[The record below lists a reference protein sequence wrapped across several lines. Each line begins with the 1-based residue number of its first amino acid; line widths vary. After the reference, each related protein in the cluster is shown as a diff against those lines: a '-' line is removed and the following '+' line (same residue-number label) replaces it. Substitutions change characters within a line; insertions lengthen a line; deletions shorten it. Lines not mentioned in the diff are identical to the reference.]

1 MPTFVRMRFAGLL
14 LAVIAGTAWA
24 DEQSI
29 GKLCGFSPQEWSTN
43 LAVATEQRRGNPLP
57 FTYWNLALAVSMLDL
72 ADRTNDAALRRYAE
86 SIVSRFV
93 AADGSISG
101 FPPTGFEHLQTI
113 PTGEI
118 FIRMHERTGEE
129 RYRKAAVLVRESMKS
144 LPTTTDG
151 VFAWRPHQVW
161 LDGLWFSLPFYAQ
174 YGRRFGE
181 TEIFDDIRRQ
191 YAAVFE
197 HSRDA
202 KTGLLHHG
210 WDEKREQFWANPQTG
225 APVQSGL
232 APSAGTRCR
241 SWMCWMKFPKDMPH
255 APYLIRLLTDIV
267 QTVVRYQDR
276 DSGLW
281 YEVIDQPKAAGNYLE
296 SSGTAMFVYAMA
308 RGVNRGYLDQRFS
321 SNALRGYIGLI
332 RDKVERDPQGVWS
345 LIDIVQSA
353 GLGPPPVWPAGSPP
367 PSPRDASPRGR
378 DGSVQYYVEQPRVK
392 DHSFGVAPF
401 IRAGIEVEELMKK
414 SAASEQELGLKQ
426 LQCRSER
433 EVLDAE
439 RQWRE
444 AWLAGDAAA
453 LDRIHADDYI
463 AIPNIGSTSN
473 KEQVMADVRRGV
485 FRYSRMEH
493 SEQTVRFHGPTAVVV
508 GRTTNEG
515 RRGDRDVSGA
525 FRYTRIYVK
534 RDGRWQAVLSQYTRI
549 S

>member
-1 MPTFVRMRFAGLL
+1 MPTFVWMRIAGLL
-14 LAVIAGTAWA
+14 LAAIASTACA
-24 DEQSI
+24 DEHSV

-57 FTYWNLALAVSMLDL
+57 FAYWNLALAVSMLDL
-72 ADRTNDAALRRYAE
+72 ADRTNDAALRSYAE

-113 PTGEI
+113 PTGQI
-118 FIRMHERTGEE
+118 FIRMHEQTGEE
-129 RYRKAAVLVRESMKS
+129 RYRNAALRVRESMKS
-144 LPTTTDG
+144 LPTTTNG

-191 YAAVFE
+191 YASVFE

-225 APVQSGL
+225 TS
-232 APSAGTRCR
+232 SAVWSRAVGWYAM
-241 SWMCWMKFPKDMPH
+241 SLVDVLDEVPEGH
-255 APYLIRLLTDIV
+255 AARPYLIRLLADIA
-267 QTVVRYQDR
+267 QSVVRYQDR
-276 DSGLW
+276 DTGLW

-296 SSGTAMFVYAMA
+296 SSGTSMFVYAMA
-308 RGVNRGYLDQRFS
+308 KGVNQGYLDQRFS
-321 SNALRGYIGLI
+321 SSALRGYIGLI

-345 LIDIVQSA
+345 LIDVVQSA

-378 DGSVQYYVEQPRVK
+378 DGSVQYYLEQPRVK

-401 IRAGIEVEELMKK
+401 IRAGIEVEDLMKK
-414 SAASEQELGLKQ
+414 STVSEQELGLKQ
-426 LQCRSER
+426 LRCRSER

-493 SEQTVRFHGPTAVVV
+493 SEQSVQFHGPTAVVV